1 MGVPKYKPSKS
12 RQRLRRT
19 HDSLTP
25 PAIIKCQNCGLATKS
40 HVVCPSCG
48 HYRARSGEGGKS
60 RSVVQPGGES

>member
-25 PAIIKCQNCGLATKS
+25 PAIIKCQNCGLATKAHS
-40 HVVCPSCG
+40 VCPSCG
-48 HYRARSGEGGKS
+48 HYRTRTAAKT
-60 RSVVQPGGES
+60 RSVIQPGGES

>member
-25 PAIIKCQNCGLATKS
+25 PAIIKCQNCGLATKAHS
-40 HVVCPSCG
+40 VCPSCG
-48 HYRARSGEGGKS
+48 HYRSRSAGKS
-60 RSVVQPGGES
+60 RAVIHPGGES

>member
-25 PAIIKCQNCGLATKS
+25 PGIIKCSNCGLATKPHS
-40 HVVCPSCG
+40 VCPNCG
-48 HYRARSGEGGKS
+48 HYRSASAGKS
-60 RSVVQPGGES
+60 RMVVQPGGES

>member
-25 PAIIKCQNCGLATKS
+25 PGIIKCPNCGLATKP
-40 HVVCPSCG
+40 HTVCPSCG
-48 HYRARSGEGGKS
+48 HYRTRKGGKT
-60 RSVVQPGGES
+60 RSVIQPGGEA

>member
-25 PAIIKCQNCGLATKS
+25 PGIIKCQNCGLATKPHS
-40 HVVCPSCG
+40 VCPSCG
-48 HYRARSGEGGKS
+48 HYRSRSAGKS
-60 RSVVQPGGES
+60 RAVTNPGAEG

>member
-25 PAIIKCQNCGLATKS
+25 PGIVKCQNCGLATKPHS
-40 HVVCPSCG
+40 VCPSCG
-48 HYRARSGEGGKS
+48 HYRS
-60 RSVVQPGGES
+60 RSAGKTRLVVPPGSEA

>member
-25 PAIIKCQNCGLATKS
+25 PGIIKCQNCGLATKPHS
-40 HVVCPSCG
+40 VCPSCG
-48 HYRARSGEGGKS
+48 QYRTRTGSKS
-60 RSVVQPGGES
+60 RTVIQPGGES